1 MDETDPASI
10 LSMNDPSAVATASAK
25 ASSAAERADKLANT
39 RLLRRDREGSIL
51 LGHDEE
57 VAPTCS
63 TPDIEGVNHYQH
75 AAYGGLLIIVS
86 GYKLSHLSAD
96 FGVRIDDDDGISR
109 RTSTSKVT
117 QKFGA
122 AMSAQFVV
130 PSSDDE
136 EDRMSWGGTYSAA
149 PGLHEE
155 TPAFAANHEMLT
167 ARQNLPH
174 TFPSPL
180 HHPEPNILLSGHGR
194 PPSPMSR
201 PEALRTF
208 VSAYEAMGRATRLL
222 AEASAVLNDAYEH
235 IFSNRW
241 TYGDVVHPGAPS
253 LCLGR
258 PSGEGQPT
266 GFTTQGTTTFSR
278 GHHSAL
284 PALDRIHGGRTKKD
298 GNAGT
303 AIAQRRTN
311 GAEASSATETSY
323 VRSAIQRN
331 DADFCLRT
339 K

>member
-222 AEASAVLNDAYEH
+222 AEASAVLNVNPDWSQIIRSHLSETQVQSLPRTRMSTSLATDGPMGTS
-235 IFSNRW
+235 F
-241 TYGDVVHPGAPS
+241 TQAPPHFAS
-253 LCLGR
+253 VAPLAR
-258 PSGEGQPT
+258 VNPPASQPRAPPL
-266 GFTTQGTTTFSR
+266 S
-278 GHHSAL
+278 
-284 PALDRIHGGRTKKD
+284 PAVI
-298 GNAGT
+298 T
-303 AIAQRRTN
+303 A
-311 GAEASSATETSY
+311 
-323 VRSAIQRN
+323 
-331 DADFCLRT
+331 
-339 K
+339 